1 MTISE
6 IVLSVTVI
14 LCGVA
19 LMFAIA
25 ILVGKN
31 DEIKGLRKM
40 NSELVDEN
48 KRALQSRDERL
59 DDAREWRDRLR
70 GQLDAA
76 KKETYTLETAVTNA
90 VVELDYINP
99 SSDAD
104 RERIKATRRKLYS
117 ALPSYKQ
124 NEVLRRYDELLFGLS
139 EEVK

>member
-6 IVLSVTVI
+6 TVLSVTVI
-14 LCGVA
+14 LLGVA
-19 LMFAIA
+19 IMFAIA
-25 ILVGKN
+25 ILTGKN
-31 DEIKGLRKM
+31 DEIKALKKR

-48 KRALQSRDERL
+48 ERVLRKRDERL
-59 DDAREWRDRLR
+59 DDAREWRDQLR
-70 GQLDAA
+70 EQLDAA
-76 KKETYTLETAVTNA
+76 KSETYTLETAVTNA

-99 SSDAD
+99 SSDFD
-104 RERIKATRRKLYS
+104 RERIKETRRKLYS